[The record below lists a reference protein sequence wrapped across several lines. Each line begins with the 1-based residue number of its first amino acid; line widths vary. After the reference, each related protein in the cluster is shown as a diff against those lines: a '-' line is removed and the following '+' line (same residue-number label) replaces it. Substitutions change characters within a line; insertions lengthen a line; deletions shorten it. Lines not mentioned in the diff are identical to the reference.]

1 MLLCIC
7 LQLNA
12 ASFCGYIRARN
23 IFAFIEQKNA
33 LVQSISSVR
42 TRNFSISAC
51 LNLSVP
57 CPKQSTINSEIE
69 NFISR
74 DEYLLEGDCI

>member
-1 MLLCIC
+1 MLLHF
-7 LQLNA
+7 A
-12 ASFCGYIRARN
+12 G
-23 IFAFIEQKNA
+23 IFEQEIYSLLSSKKNPQA
-33 LVQSISSVR
+33 QSISSVR

-51 LNLSVP
+51 PNLSVP

>member
-1 MLLCIC
+1 MHLFAVKCC
-7 LQLNA
+7 LILRVY
-12 ASFCGYIRARN
+12 SSKKYIRFYRAK
-23 IFAFIEQKNA
+23 KNA
-33 LVQSISSVR
+33 QAQSISSVR

-57 CPKQSTINSEIE
+57 CPKHSTINSEIE

-74 DEYLLEGDCI
+74 DEYLLEGDRI

>member
-1 MLLCIC
+1 MLLHF
-7 LQLNA
+7 A
-12 ASFCGYIRARN
+12 G
-23 IFAFIEQKNA
+23 IFEQEIYSLLSSKKNA
-33 LVQSISSVR
+33 QAQSISSVR